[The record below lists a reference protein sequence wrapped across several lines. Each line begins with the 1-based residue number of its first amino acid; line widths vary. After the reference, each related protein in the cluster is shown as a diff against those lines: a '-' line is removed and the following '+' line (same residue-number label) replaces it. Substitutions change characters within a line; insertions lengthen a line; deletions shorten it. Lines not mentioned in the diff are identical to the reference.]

1 MLKPETSSKSSRRIP
16 LMSVSVLLLLGSVWF
31 FLSFGSSKNWNKPT
45 LEWSSSDTESVR
57 RVSLDVSINAPGE
70 VRSAENTIVE
80 CEIERLA
87 VSTRGGSMVSGAST
101 RILKLVPD
109 GSTVKKGDVICLLDS
124 RAVEELVRLQK
135 INLQQAIAM
144 QNYTELDLEV
154 AKISLEEFKY
164 GTAKQR
170 VQTLNRQIALANA
183 DAARTTGRLEWSRKM
198 LNKGYISKTTVRAEE
213 SSLQRSDI
221 MLTQAQIA
229 LSTFNKYTEP
239 KTEHSFQS
247 RIETQNYLLRYYQ
260 RWVNSQRE
268 RLSKFERQ
276 VEKCTVRAPH
286 DGIAVYANEPDGDSR
301 IEEGSE
307 IRQGQDIFFLPDLGK
322 MQVLAKLSESI
333 VEKVRTGMKTTVLI
347 QSQSGEEYPGV
358 VEKVSEFPIPA
369 SSWRSSPEVKSYYCV
384 VRIEG
389 KPEHLRPG
397 LTAEIKVLTDVKEN
411 ILAISPEVIHVEND
425 KEYCYVLQQDQSIE
439 KREVRTQTGDPG
451 TRAVLEGLKEGEI
464 VLRSPRKIDDQ
475 PELIDKVVALKNHPE
490 ATQFDPQI
498 LKAESTDELLPEPA
512 SSEFVHDKVA
522 GVETQK
528 RTPVDSR

>member
-16 LMSVSVLLLLGSVWF
+16 LMSVSVLLLLGSAWF

-183 DAARTTGRLEWSRKM
+183 DAARTTGRL
-198 LNKGYISKTTVRAEE
+198 
-213 SSLQRSDI
+213 
-221 MLTQAQIA
+221 
-229 LSTFNKYTEP
+229 
-239 KTEHSFQS
+239 
-247 RIETQNYLLRYYQ
+247 
-260 RWVNSQRE
+260 
-268 RLSKFERQ
+268 
-276 VEKCTVRAPH
+276 
-286 DGIAVYANEPDGDSR
+286 
-301 IEEGSE
+301 
-307 IRQGQDIFFLPDLGK
+307 
-322 MQVLAKLSESI
+322 
-333 VEKVRTGMKTTVLI
+333 
-347 QSQSGEEYPGV
+347 
-358 VEKVSEFPIPA
+358 
-369 SSWRSSPEVKSYYCV
+369 
-384 VRIEG
+384 
-389 KPEHLRPG
+389 
-397 LTAEIKVLTDVKEN
+397 
-411 ILAISPEVIHVEND
+411 
-425 KEYCYVLQQDQSIE
+425 
-439 KREVRTQTGDPG
+439 
-451 TRAVLEGLKEGEI
+451 
-464 VLRSPRKIDDQ
+464 
-475 PELIDKVVALKNHPE
+475 
-490 ATQFDPQI
+490 
-498 LKAESTDELLPEPA
+498 
-512 SSEFVHDKVA
+512 
-522 GVETQK
+522 
-528 RTPVDSR
+528 